1 MKHNKLIIITFAAM
15 YLECVIWD
23 YAASNFGKTY
33 IKTYLENMNLSA
45 KWLTIPKLVND
56 TNVGISSKAL
66 SLLVKLVKERN
77 AIVHS
82 KSKAVP
88 GTYDEIK
95 KIENKNRKITVAEVE
110 ECINKCLTELKK
122 IDTKNY
128 WLFRDDIHTHTIEL
142 PCVKSPRDKRRKT
155 LLT

>member
-1 MKHNKLIIITFAAM
+1 MKHNELIIITFAAM

-23 YAASNFGKTY
+23 YAATNFSKKY
-33 IKTYLENMNLSA
+33 IETYLENMNLPA

-56 TNVGISSKAL
+56 TNVGISPKAL
-66 SLLVKLVKERN
+66 KLLVKLVKERN

-88 GTYDEIK
+88 DTYDEIK
-95 KIENKNRKITVAEVE
+95 KIENKNRKITVSEVE
-110 ECINKCLTELKK
+110 ESIIECLTELQK

-128 WLFRDDIHTHTIEL
+128 WFFRENMHTHIITL
-142 PCVKSPRDKRRKT
+142 PRTKT
-155 LLT
+155 PKDD